1 MALFKLLSNCFMCE
15 LDFVQDKSEIYC
27 TRDGEKNQHEYLLL
41 SNDSVYAR
49 IGRVDSGEN
58 IIGQS
63 FKMAA
68 LCQKRVDTF
77 PKLG

>member
-1 MALFKLLSNCFMCE
+1 MNLSSFDWLQVYRCDIPVKKYSCA
-15 LDFVQDKSEIYC
+15 K
-27 TRDGEKNQHEYLLL
+27 

-58 IIGQS
+58 MIGQS
-63 FKMAA
+63 IKMAA
-68 LCQKRVDTF
+68 LCQKLVDTF